1 MSYTIAAITKG
12 ASIKIRVK
20 GLFDFE
26 GVYKLI
32 ADWIINSRQMEFHE
46 TRYKDKVET
55 AFGNELKIETMGE
68 RRVSEFIKYY
78 IYVKYELWEA
88 KEVKVVIDGK
98 PVKRMQG
105 RMHIEIKGDIVADW
119 QNRFKKYPKLMG
131 FLIKTVFKNE
141 LEVKHADPLE
151 HDMHAFAAKI
161 KRFLNI
167 DAE

>member
-1 MSYTIAAITKG
+1 MHEIAAITKG

-20 GLFDFE
+20 GLFDFA

-32 ADWIINSRQMEFHE
+32 ADWLMFSRQMEFHE
-46 TRYKDKVET
+46 TRYKDKLDT
-55 AFGNELKIETMGE
+55 ALGNEIEIDTYGE
-68 RRVSEFIKYY
+68 RRVSEFIKYF
-78 IYVKYELWEA
+78 IDVKYHLWES

-98 PVKRMQG
+98 SVTRMQG
-105 RMHIEIKGDIVADW
+105 RMDITIKGRIIVDW
-119 QNRFKKYPKLMG
+119 QNRFKKYPKLEG
-131 FLIKTVFKNE
+131 FLINTVFKNE

-151 HDMHAFAAKI
+151 HDMHDFAARI

>member
-1 MSYTIAAITKG
+1 MYEITAITKG
-12 ASIKIRVK
+12 ASIKIRAK

-32 ADWIINSRQMEFHE
+32 SDWLISSRQMEFHE
-46 TRYKDKVET
+46 TRYKDKIDT
-55 AFGNELKIETMGE
+55 ALGNEIEIE
-68 RRVSEFIKYY
+68 IYADRRVSEFIKYR
-78 IYVKYELWEA
+78 IDIKYHLWES
-88 KEVKVVIDGK
+88 KEVKVVIDGQS
-98 PVKRMQG
+98 VKRMQG
-105 RMHIEIKGDIVADW
+105 RMDINISGKVLVDW
-119 QNRFKKYPKLMG
+119 QDRFKKYPKLFG

-151 HDMHAFAAKI
+151 HDMHDFAARI